1 MPKAK
6 AQFQSKKA
14 RTAQKVVPWYL
25 SGGDEECPHCGQ
37 WYAYELEVRCVDC
50 DAPSCPNCKCA
61 NCVVIVTEVES
72 HGG

>member
-1 MPKAK
+1 MPKESAK
-6 AQFQSKKA
+6 AQTVNS
-14 RTAQKVVPWYL
+14 VVAWYL
-25 SGGDEECPHCGQ
+25 SDGDEECPHCGQ

-61 NCVVIVTEVES
+61 NCVVTVTEVES